1 MVSNI
6 IIVNDFAF
14 INGGAGSVAIRTACE
29 LSRRGKRVFFF
40 AGVAPV
46 DACLEATGV
55 KVFCLNQYDILN
67 NSNRLEA
74 IIQGLWNQKAYR
86 EFDKLLSSLDLQKTI
101 IHFHSWTKVLSA
113 SLFAVTRKHHAKI
126 VVTMH
131 DYFSFCPNGGFF
143 VYPQRSICERNPLS
157 WRCVLRNC
165 DARSFSQKMWRVCR
179 QKIQNFYF
187 WKNDIHFIS
196 ISALTHELCLC
207 HMPKKKIYPVARL
220 NNPLELSDTKCEL
233 KKDAAYLFMG
243 RLSSEKGL
251 DLFCK
256 AMVDLHLKGLVVGD
270 GYLKEKYQAEYPQID
285 FVGWASG
292 EEKKKYILQSKC
304 LLFPSFW
311 YEGAPLTIIEM
322 KSYGIPCIVPD
333 RCAAS
338 EQIENGKTGFVFKT
352 GDYDSFV
359 TAIKR
364 LEEID
369 LNEMQKNIIN
379 TFHLNDYSMESHIKG
394 LIDIYGD

>member
-1 MVSNI
+1 MN
-6 IIVNDFAF
+6 
-14 INGGAGSVAIRTACE
+14 
-29 LSRRGKRVFFF
+29 
-40 AGVAPV
+40 
-46 DACLEATGV
+46 
-55 KVFCLNQYDILN
+55 Y
-67 NSNRLEA
+67 
-74 IIQGLWNQKAYR
+74 
-86 EFDKLLSSLDLQKTI
+86 
-101 IHFHSWTKVLSA
+101 
-113 SLFAVTRKHHAKI
+113 
-126 VVTMH
+126 
-131 DYFSFCPNGGFF
+131 
-143 VYPQRSICERNPLS
+143 VYVICR
-157 WRCVLRNC
+157 
-165 DARSFSQKMWRVCR
+165 
-179 QKIQNFYF
+179 
-187 WKNDIHFIS
+187 
-196 ISALTHELCLC
+196 
-207 HMPKKKIYPVARL
+207 KKKIYPVTRL

-369 LNEMQKNIIN
+369 LNEMQKE
-379 TFHLNDYSMESHIKG
+379 YYKYVSSK
-394 LIDIYGD
+394 

>member
-74 IIQGLWNQKAYR
+74 IIQGLWNQKAYK

-131 DYFSFCPNGGFF
+131 DYFSFVLMVVFLFIPSALF
-143 VYPQRSICERNPLS
+143 VKETLFLGDVF
-157 WRCVLRNC
+157 CVIVMLVLFHRKC
-165 DARSFSQKMWRVCR
+165 GEYVGRKFR
-179 QKIQNFYF
+179 
-187 WKNDIHFIS
+187 IS
-196 ISALTHELCLC
+196 IFGR
-207 HMPKKKIYPVARL
+207 MIYI
-220 NNPLELSDTKCEL
+220 S
-233 KKDAAYLFMG
+233 YLF
-243 RLSSEKGL
+243 
-251 DLFCK
+251 
-256 AMVDLHLKGLVVGD
+256 
-270 GYLKEKYQAEYPQID
+270 QP
-285 FVGWASG
+285 
-292 EEKKKYILQSKC
+292 
-304 LLFPSFW
+304 
-311 YEGAPLTIIEM
+311 
-322 KSYGIPCIVPD
+322 
-333 RCAAS
+333 
-338 EQIENGKTGFVFKT
+338 
-352 GDYDSFV
+352 
-359 TAIKR
+359 
-364 LEEID
+364 
-369 LNEMQKNIIN
+369 
-379 TFHLNDYSMESHIKG
+379 
-394 LIDIYGD
+394 